1 MAWPLQDSDPRQLGV
16 YRLVERVWVASA
28 GVVYLG
34 RGPDGHDVSVAL
46 LSAQAAA
53 DPLARE
59 TFVAAVRD
67 GSGVNAAPEVLASRL
82 SGPPTVWVA
91 CDGVTSPDA
100 AGAFLRALPS
110 DTGRTAS
117 AKGPVYRPYWD
128 RGPAVGVLSGAWAG
142 WAGPWRGWAG
152 AARMDRRV
160 LALLLLLLALIVAI
174 ILLLVSLY
182 PFLVNVREEAASTT
196 TEEAEPT
203 PTPSPE
209 EETSPEPDSSGEA
222 ESQPESI
229 PEVEVDPEELEE
241 FQGDEGASDPTD
253 MG

>member
-16 YRLVERVWVASA
+16 YRLVERARVESA

-34 RGPDGHDVSVAL
+34 RGPDGDDVSVAL
-46 LSAQAAA
+46 LSARAAA

-67 GSGVNAAPEVLASRL
+67 GSGVENAPEVLASRL

-91 CDGVTSPDA
+91 CDGAGSPDA
-100 AGAFLRALPS
+100 AVVFLRALPS
-110 DTGRTAS
+110 ETGRAAS
-117 AKGPVYRPYWD
+117 TKGPVYRPHWD
-128 RGPAVGVLSGAWAG
+128 RGPAVGVLSGAWAS
-142 WAGPWRGWAG
+142 WAGPWRGRAG
-152 AARMDRRV
+152 TAQMDRRV

-174 ILLLVSLY
+174 IVLLVSLY
-182 PFLVNVREEAASTT
+182 PLLVDVREEAASTT
-196 TEEAEPT
+196 EESEPT

-209 EETSPEPDSSGEA
+209 EEPSSDPDPSGES

-241 FQGDEGASDPTD
+241 FQGEEGTSDPTD